1 MATLTFL
8 RKRNNIKDSGGLLLR
23 INRYVRKANGMAAN
37 DKPNEKAEKDQE
49 PEKAQDDNLHLRDE
63 KDAAAK
69 PEDKPAQDKK
79 EAEKPAEKPEVSAE
93 KGDKATASQTILQG
107 LSPQDYFATF
117 KKTSV
122 DANNKA
128 LTGLEL
134 AFPKDAPTL
143 NFDKQSSSETL
154 MERMKVPA
162 NESAEVSTFSQAWNA
177 LKKSFNASDFF
188 KNEGAGEKTYLSEKM
203 GISGRFCDPFS
214 KGEAFKFD
222 NGMCVAG
229 FQPALAGA
237 EGRTILKDFGFDKL
251 DSKDESGWWDG
262 LINGL
267 ESSVASGLD
276 KFNTIR
282 AKISNTVEDLDLS
295 FGLGDRS
302 VDSTVAQL
310 KKSMGAEGQRDAFD
324 RFAETSATQNA
335 EKFLGSAK
343 VNFDKGE
350 VSYDAFKVKDS
361 TVQVTA
367 GKDQITHTIK
377 SADGERVVV
386 QGRPDENGKRTFE
399 TTVNDTTYKQDKNG
413 IREISNANSDINLRQ
428 KADGAVEVFDKSG
441 KKIADFDKEGDAK
454 LYFNNAI
461 TEVVKPGE
469 SIESA
474 YARLQKEHGDDIK
487 GKPVLIVDGKGE
499 SLKVEPDG
507 RTVRNHANGN
517 AEMVFKAK
525 DANGQEHEIHV
536 KVRTGPH
543 GQFIKLSK
551 TANGEEMDVNDKRVT
566 SFLKGSMLDVQNGK
580 LLIEQAMQPTAATTD
595 IAAMPNNTAGG
606 DKQKPGIMADAN
618 SPAAQAEVKPAE
630 TQTEKLA
637 DGEHHRRRH
646 HYKELLQNGV
656 INWSHD
662 TKINTIT
669 GAITQRD
676 GDKEMVIT
684 PNKETGVAVA
694 QTFKLK
700 EDGTRESE
708 KPIQTMTFDHGKT
721 TIQGTHPN
729 DIVRFDA
736 KTQELNAFNT
746 VRTKPGEDAEIRNE
760 HGEIMRVNQDGDF
773 HAFDRNG
780 HEIAASDGDRYTYDE
795 GRSAVEYR
803 ERLVEQQ
810 TEASRDAISDASAVL
825 SEVASMLGRTDI
837 PSGAIGV
844 MRGNL
849 AAIRAKC
856 GALGIAIP
864 GEVTAAECA
873 VNALE
878 MKAAVDNKVGQVLM
892 TVNMNTTTLRD
903 LAGNFTGTPDQQ
915 ANALLRAMGIA
926 LPNEKRH

>member
-1 MATLTFL
+1 
-8 RKRNNIKDSGGLLLR
+8 
-23 INRYVRKANGMAAN
+23 MAAN

-63 KDAAAK
+63 KDAAAQ

-79 EAEKPAEKPEVSAE
+79 EAEKPAEKPEAAAE

-107 LSPQDYFATF
+107 LSPQDYFAAF
-117 KKTSV
+117 KKRSV

-134 AFPKDAPTL
+134 AFPKDAPML
-143 NFDKQSSSETL
+143 NFDKQTSSETL

-162 NESAEVSTFSQAWNA
+162 TNESAEVSTFSQAWNA

-203 GISGRFCDPFS
+203 GISGRFCDPFA

-251 DSKDESGWWDG
+251 DSKDESSWWDG
-262 LINGL
+262 LISGL

-282 AKISNTVEDLDLS
+282 AKISNSIDDLDLG

-302 VDSTVAQL
+302 VDNTVTQL
-310 KKSMGAEGQRDAFD
+310 KKSMGSSGQADAFD
-324 RFAETSATQNA
+324 RFSERSTTQA
-335 EKFLGSAK
+335 PEKFMGSAK
-343 VNFDKGE
+343 VSFEPNE
-350 VSYDAFKVKDS
+350 VTYDAIKVKDS
-361 TVQVTA
+361 SVQVTA
-367 GKDQITHTIK
+367 GQDNIKHTIK
-377 SADGERVVV
+377 SENGERVIT
-386 QGRPDENGKRTFE
+386 QSRPDEHGKRTFE
-399 TTVNDTTYKQDKNG
+399 QTENGTTFKQDKNG
-413 IREISNANSDINLRQ
+413 DRLISNANSDIQLRQ
-428 KADGAVEVFDKSG
+428 KPDGSVDVLDKSG
-441 KKIADFDKEGDAK
+441 NKIADFKGTDGNDKARV
-454 LYFNNAI
+454 YFNNAI

-469 SIESA
+469 SIEAA
-474 YARLQKEHGDDIK
+474 YARLQKEHGDEIK
-487 GKPVLIVDGKGE
+487 GKPIMIVDGKGE
-499 SLKVEPDG
+499 SLKVELDG
-507 RTVRNHANGN
+507 RSVRNHANGN
-517 AEMVFKAK
+517 AEMVFKIK
-525 DANGQEHEIHV
+525 DANGQDQEMHV
-536 KVRTGPH
+536 KVRNGPH

-551 TANGEEMDVNDKRVT
+551 SANGEEMDVTDKRMAHLIQQSMMLKVEQGNLMIDQAPQT
-566 SFLKGSMLDVQNGK
+566 PNDRDNRHQSHWKRFLEKNGDV
-580 LLIEQAMQPTAATTD
+580 
-595 IAAMPNNTAGG
+595 
-606 DKQKPGIMADAN
+606 
-618 SPAAQAEVKPAE
+618 
-630 TQTEKLA
+630 
-637 DGEHHRRRH
+637 
-646 HYKELLQNGV
+646 
-656 INWSHD
+656 NWSAD

-669 GAITQRD
+669 GVVTQKH
-676 GDKEMVIT
+676 DKGESVFT
-684 PNKETGVAVA
+684 PNKDTGVGVM

-708 KPIQTMTFDHGKT
+708 KPVQTFTFDHGKT

-729 DIVRFDA
+729 DIATFDA
-736 KTQELNAFNT
+736 KTQELRAFNT
-746 VRTKPGEDAEIRNE
+746 VRTKPGEDAEITNDR
-760 HGEIMRVNQDGDF
+760 GEVTRVNQDGDF
-773 HAFDRNG
+773 HAYDRNG

-837 PSGAIGV
+837 PSGAIGA

-878 MKAAVDNKVGQVLM
+878 MKAAVDSKVGQVLM

-915 ANALLRAMGIA
+915 ANALLRALGIA